1 MGEALGALAKDL
13 GKKRERHKT
22 SSPWVH
28 LGQLREELGCAST
41 HWPGAWESQGKRP
54 SRQLV
59 THSLPHSFQQP
70 FFEPL
75 LLGAEDSQPKD
86 SLAWVGALLGK
97 TAR

>member
-13 GKKRERHKT
+13 GRKRERHKT

-28 LGQLREELGCAST
+28 LGQLREELGRAST
-41 HWPGAWESQGKRP
+41 HWPGAWESQGKGP
-54 SRQLV
+54 SGQLF

-86 SLAWVGALLGK
+86 RVSPGWEL
-97 TAR
+97 